1 VTLLTNSA
9 EGITPSG
16 TTVTTANSGGA
27 SGNAFD
33 VVTVTS
39 SGQTCASDSARS
51 AHGALSIQ
59 LATGATAAG
68 TFVRWNTSMGT
79 QTTIWFRVY
88 AYYTANPAS
97 NIRIWNAT
105 ASGTSCGSV
114 LVSTTGKLLF
124 ANSAGTTILTSTNSI
139 PLNAWFRLEGF
150 LTGNASTGQLEFK
163 LFLTPDAVTPDE
175 TQTSAATQATTGP
188 PTDYTFGNGGTSTS
202 NFGPI
207 WIDDLALSSTGYPG
221 PVLPAGMTPVALP
234 PVMFPPLSGVFGP
247 NAPFWSPPPSPP
259 LAPAVVAAAP
269 QASRPQAV
277 SRRLASRARLGGR
290 GLCAAG
296 ILATGIGPPQVPPPH
311 QPPAISHPA
320 PHRAQWRSGAG
331 VVPAATPQPFRP
343 VTVYPRAAHRVI
355 WRGGTGPAVAAVQGG
370 GAPQPFRPVTVY
382 RRTPHAALWRAG
394 RGSPPAAQPQPFRPP
409 TVWRRSPHRALWD
422 GISGTAVP
430 VTPGTGTAQPFKPVT
445 IYRRITH
452 GALWRTV
459 QGVPPAARPQPFRPV
474 TVFRRALHRVLW
486 RAAGGSPAG
495 PPPPFTIGALTAA
508 DTSLTAFTAAQAASA
523 LTAAV
528 STAGGG
534 YPATYQTVYGPE
546 PGGNLTASDAR
557 TGGPG

>member
-124 ANSAGTTILTSTNSI
+124 ANSAGTTVLTSTNSI

-221 PVLPAGMTPVALP
+221 PVVPAGMTPVALP

-247 NAPFWSPPPSPP
+247 NAPFWSPLPSPP

-277 SRRLASRARLGGR
+277 SRRLASRARIGGR

-296 ILATGIGPPQVPPPH
+296 ILATGIGPPPVPAPH
-311 QPPAISHPA
+311 QPPSITHPA

-331 VVPAATPQPFRP
+331 VVPAAT
-343 VTVYPRAAHRVI
+343 
-355 WRGGTGPAVAAVQGG
+355 
-370 GAPQPFRPVTVY
+370 PQPFRPVTVY

-394 RGSPPAAQPQPFRPP
+394 RGSPPAAQPQPSRPVMVFARP
-409 TVWRRSPHRALWD
+409 QHRVLWR
-422 GISGTAVP
+422 GITGPPVT
-430 VTPGTGTAQPFKPVT
+430 VTPGTGS
-445 IYRRITH
+445 
-452 GALWRTV
+452 
-459 QGVPPAARPQPFRPV
+459 PQPFRPA
-474 TVFRRALHRVLW
+474 TIWRRTPHRAFW
-486 RAAGGSPAG
+486 DSGQGAPPAG
-495 PPPPFTIGALTAA
+495 KRQPFTPVTIWRRIAHRAIWDGIAGQPAPFVPPPPFTIGALTAA
-508 DTSLTAFTAAQAASA
+508 DTSMAVLTAAQAASA
-523 LTAAV
+523 LTASTGASAESDAYV
-528 STAGGG
+528 TDTYVSDIYGAGSVAAGVLSSTLAASSVLQASTA
-534 YPATYQTVYGPE
+534 T
-546 PGGNLTASDAR
+546 
-557 TGGPG
+557 TGGPR